1 MPIHTLRGQFTED
14 VAKRLILADGQ
25 LTRGHRI
32 TKFVISGDPS
42 SAANDVYAQL
52 STGETE
58 NKWNW
63 ADNRQIAWCST
74 NMFNV
79 GGAMAPFTVID
90 PEHVVIQDLFIN
102 GNVGS
107 TGGSGIINYLIEL
120 TPVTLTDEESVIQLI
135 KERSQDDV

>member
-1 MPIHTLRGQFTED
+1 MPIHTLRGQIGEGEI
-14 VAKRLILADGQ
+14 KRLIIADGLLNQ
-25 LTRGHRI
+25 GHRI
-32 TKFVISGDPS
+32 TKFVVSGDPD

-63 ADNRQIAWCST
+63 ADNRQIAWAST

-90 PEHVVIQDLFIN
+90 PEHIVIQDLFIN
-102 GNVGS
+102 GNVGAA
-107 TGGSGIINYLIEL
+107 GGSGTINYLIEMK
-120 TPVTLTDEESVIQLI
+120 PVTLTDEETVIQLI
-135 KERSQDDV
+135 KERSQDDI